1 LLVLKQVQDL
11 CLTWKSALPFSV
23 FPALS
28 YTQQD
33 ILLSQVFSIEG
44 SRFDRLLHYGR

>member
-1 LLVLKQVQDL
+1 LLVLEQVQDL
-11 CLTWKSALPFSV
+11 CLIWKSVLPFNV

-33 ILLSQVFSIEG
+33 ILLSQVFSI
-44 SRFDRLLHYGR
+44 